1 MHTNHPITI
10 TTIIINNKT
19 KVVLPSGNWF
29 SGFICNTKTK
39 TVCFN
44 YRDRR
49 RDGQIARRYTVKF
62 NDELKVTD
70 IIAVSIQGSRIE
82 HFGNCRAEK
91 LCRELLI
98 KALDSQKQKEEKEQ
112 QQQQE
117 QQEQEEIP
125 YFEKSPTKWYLGPI
139 CFVIMFLAYLGV
151 YSSLQYITKDF
162 FFDKYWVLTSYQ
174 SDDL

>member
-1 MHTNHPITI
+1 MHTNRP
-10 TTIIINNKT
+10 TIINMTKVIKT
-19 KVVLPSGNWF
+19 KFVLPSGNWF

-49 RDGQIARRYTVKF
+49 RDGQIARKYTIKF

-98 KALDSQKQKEEKEQ
+98 RALNSQKQKEEEQ
-112 QQQQE
+112 
-117 QQEQEEIP
+117 QEEIP

-139 CFVIMFLAYLGV
+139 CFVIMFLAYLGLFILAIYNV
-151 YSSLQYITKDF
+151 
-162 FFDKYWVLTSYQ
+162 VL
-174 SDDL
+174 

>member
-1 MHTNHPITI
+1 MHTNHPTN
-10 TTIIINNKT
+10 IIMTKVIKT
-19 KVVLPSGNWF
+19 KFVLPSGNWF
-29 SGFICNTKTK
+29 SGFTCNPKAK

-49 RDGQIARRYTVKF
+49 RDGQIARKYTIKF

-98 KALDSQKQKEEKEQ
+98 RALASQKQKEQEEK
-112 QQQQE
+112 
-117 QQEQEEIP
+117 QEQEEIP
-125 YFEKSPTKWYLGPI
+125 HFEESPAKWYLGPI
-139 CFVIMFLAYLGV
+139 CFVIMFLAYLGLFILAICNV
-151 YSSLQYITKDF
+151 RL
-162 FFDKYWVLTSYQ
+162 
-174 SDDL
+174 

>member
-1 MHTNHPITI
+1 MHTNHP
-10 TTIIINNKT
+10 TIIKT
-19 KVVLPSGNWF
+19 KFVLPSGNWF

-49 RDGQIARRYTVKF
+49 RDGQIARRYTIKF

-82 HFGNCRAEK
+82 HFGNCRTEK

-98 KALDSQKQKEEKEQ
+98 RALDSQKQKEQEEK
-112 QQQQE
+112 
-117 QQEQEEIP
+117 EIP
-125 YFEKSPTKWYLGPI
+125 YFEESPTKWYLGPI
-139 CFVIMFLAYLGV
+139 CFVIMFLAYLGLFILAI
-151 YSSLQYITKDF
+151 YNKGL
-162 FFDKYWVLTSYQ
+162 
-174 SDDL
+174 

>member
-1 MHTNHPITI
+1 MHTNHPIN
-10 TTIIINNKT
+10 IILTKVIKT
-19 KVVLPSGNWF
+19 KFVLPSGNWF
-29 SGFICNTKTK
+29 SGFTCNPKAK

-49 RDGQIARRYTVKF
+49 RDGQIARKYTIKF

-98 KALDSQKQKEEKEQ
+98 RALASQKQKEQEEK
-112 QQQQE
+112 
-117 QQEQEEIP
+117 QEQEEIP
-125 YFEKSPTKWYLGPI
+125 HFEESPAKWYLGPI
-139 CFVIMFLAYLGV
+139 CFVIMFLAYLGLFILAICNV
-151 YSSLQYITKDF
+151 RL
-162 FFDKYWVLTSYQ
+162 
-174 SDDL
+174 

>member
-1 MHTNHPITI
+1 MHTNHPII
-10 TTIIINNKT
+10 KT

-98 KALDSQKQKEEKEQ
+98 RALDSQKQKEEEEKEQ
-112 QQQQE
+112 
-117 QQEQEEIP
+117 QEEIP

-139 CFVIMFLAYLGV
+139 CFVIMFLAYLGLFILAI
-151 YSSLQYITKDF
+151 YNIRL
-162 FFDKYWVLTSYQ
+162 
-174 SDDL
+174 

>member
-1 MHTNHPITI
+1 MHTNHPSNNNNN
-10 TTIIINNKT
+10 IIIIIMT
-19 KVVLPSGNWF
+19 KFVLPSGNWF
-29 SGFICNTKTK
+29 SGFTCNPKTK

-49 RDGQIARRYTVKF
+49 RDGQIARKYTIKF

-98 KALDSQKQKEEKEQ
+98 RALDSQKQKE
-112 QQQQE
+112 
-117 QQEQEEIP
+117 QEEIP
-125 YFEKSPTKWYLGPI
+125 HFEESPAKWYLGPI
-139 CFVIMFLAYLGV
+139 CFVIMFLAYLGLFILAICNV
-151 YSSLQYITKDF
+151 RL
-162 FFDKYWVLTSYQ
+162 
-174 SDDL
+174 

>member
-1 MHTNHPITI
+1 MHTNHP
-10 TTIIINNKT
+10 TIIKT
-19 KVVLPSGNWF
+19 KFVLPSGNWF

-49 RDGQIARRYTVKF
+49 RDGQIARRYTVIF
-62 NDELKVTD
+62 NDKLKVTD

-98 KALDSQKQKEEKEQ
+98 RALDSQKQK
-112 QQQQE
+112 
-117 QQEQEEIP
+117 EQEEIP

-139 CFVIMFLAYLGV
+139 CFVIMFLAYLGLFILALYNV
-151 YSSLQYITKDF
+151 RF
-162 FFDKYWVLTSYQ
+162 
-174 SDDL
+174 

>member
-1 MHTNHPITI
+1 MHTNNP
-10 TTIIINNKT
+10 TTIINMTKVIKT
-19 KVVLPSGNWF
+19 KFVLPSGNWF

-39 TVCFN
+39 TVCFS

-49 RDGQIARRYTVKF
+49 RDGQIARKYTIKF

-91 LCRELLI
+91 LCRELLMR
-98 KALDSQKQKEEKEQ
+98 ALDSQKQKE
-112 QQQQE
+112 QE
-117 QQEQEEIP
+117 EEEEEIP

-139 CFVIMFLAYLGV
+139 CFVIMFLAYLG
-151 YSSLQYITKDF
+151 LFIL
-162 FFDKYWVLTSYQ
+162 VLYNVRQ
-174 SDDL
+174 

>member
-1 MHTNHPITI
+1 MHTNHPII
-10 TTIIINNKT
+10 KT

-29 SGFICNTKTK
+29 SGFICNTKTN

-49 RDGQIARRYTVKF
+49 RDDQIARRYTVKF

-70 IIAVSIQGSRIE
+70 IIVVSIKGSRIE

-98 KALDSQKQKEEKEQ
+98 RAINSQKQKEEKEQ
-112 QQQQE
+112 Q
-117 QQEQEEIP
+117 EEIP
-125 YFEKSPTKWYLGPI
+125 YMGQVRESEGCPFYKQRKGTKSCPYGLPSGK
-139 CFVIMFLAYLGV
+139 
-151 YSSLQYITKDF
+151 SLQRPNGKGSFPSQCGRRYCYKGYIYDRCKHC
-162 FFDKYWVLTSYQ
+162 KSLV
-174 SDDL
+174 

>member
-1 MHTNHPITI
+1 MHTNHPT
-10 TTIIINNKT
+10 TTINNMTKVIKT
-19 KVVLPSGNWF
+19 KFVLPSGNWF
-29 SGFICNTKTK
+29 SGFTCNPKTK

-49 RDGQIARRYTVKF
+49 RDGQIARKYTIKF

-98 KALDSQKQKEEKEQ
+98 RALDSQKQKEKE
-112 QQQQE
+112 E
-117 QQEQEEIP
+117 GKEEEIP
-125 YFEKSPTKWYLGPI
+125 HFEESPAKWYLGPI
-139 CFVIMFLAYLGV
+139 CFVIMFLAYLGLFILAICNV
-151 YSSLQYITKDF
+151 RL
-162 FFDKYWVLTSYQ
+162 
-174 SDDL
+174 

>member
-1 MHTNHPITI
+1 MHTNNP
-10 TTIIINNKT
+10 TIINMT
-19 KVVLPSGNWF
+19 KVINTTKFVLPSGNWF

-39 TVCFN
+39 TVCFS

-49 RDGQIARRYTVKF
+49 RDGQIARKYTIKF

-91 LCRELLI
+91 LCRELLMR
-98 KALDSQKQKEEKEQ
+98 ALDSQKQKE
-112 QQQQE
+112 QE
-117 QQEQEEIP
+117 EEEEIP

-139 CFVIMFLAYLGV
+139 CFVIMFLAYLG
-151 YSSLQYITKDF
+151 LFIL
-162 FFDKYWVLTSYQ
+162 VLYNVRQ
-174 SDDL
+174 

>member
-1 MHTNHPITI
+1 MHTNHPNN
-10 TTIIINNKT
+10 IIMT
-19 KVVLPSGNWF
+19 KFVLPSGNWF
-29 SGFICNTKTK
+29 SGFTCNPKTK

-49 RDGQIARRYTVKF
+49 RDGQIARKYTIKF

-98 KALDSQKQKEEKEQ
+98 RALDSQKQKEQEEK
-112 QQQQE
+112 
-117 QQEQEEIP
+117 QEQEEIP
-125 YFEKSPTKWYLGPI
+125 HFEESPAKWYLGPI
-139 CFVIMFLAYLGV
+139 CFVIMFLAYLGLFILAICNV
-151 YSSLQYITKDF
+151 RL
-162 FFDKYWVLTSYQ
+162 
-174 SDDL
+174 

>member
-1 MHTNHPITI
+1 MHTNHPNN
-10 TTIIINNKT
+10 IIMT
-19 KVVLPSGNWF
+19 KFVLPSGNWF
-29 SGFICNTKTK
+29 SGFTCNPKTK

-49 RDGQIARRYTVKF
+49 RDGQIARKYTIKF

-98 KALDSQKQKEEKEQ
+98 RALDSQKQKE
-112 QQQQE
+112 QQE
-117 QQEQEEIP
+117 EKQEQEEIP
-125 YFEKSPTKWYLGPI
+125 HFEESPAKWYLGPI
-139 CFVIMFLAYLGV
+139 CFVIMFLAYLGLFILAICNV
-151 YSSLQYITKDF
+151 RL
-162 FFDKYWVLTSYQ
+162 
-174 SDDL
+174 

>member
-1 MHTNHPITI
+1 MHTNHPNNITM
-10 TTIIINNKT
+10 T
-19 KVVLPSGNWF
+19 KFVLPSGNWF
-29 SGFICNTKTK
+29 SGFTCNPKTK

-49 RDGQIARRYTVKF
+49 RDGQIARKYTIKF

-98 KALDSQKQKEEKEQ
+98 RALDSQKQKEQEEK
-112 QQQQE
+112 
-117 QQEQEEIP
+117 QEQEEISH
-125 YFEKSPTKWYLGPI
+125 FEESPAKWYLGPI
-139 CFVIMFLAYLGV
+139 CFVIMFLAYLGLFILAICNV
-151 YSSLQYITKDF
+151 RL
-162 FFDKYWVLTSYQ
+162 
-174 SDDL
+174 

>member
-1 MHTNHPITI
+1 MHTNHP
-10 TTIIINNKT
+10 TIINMTKVIKT
-19 KVVLPSGNWF
+19 KFVLPSGNWF
-29 SGFICNTKTK
+29 SGFTCNTATK

-49 RDGQIARRYTVKF
+49 RDGQIARKYTIKF

-98 KALDSQKQKEEKEQ
+98 RALDS
-112 QQQQE
+112 
-117 QQEQEEIP
+117 IL
-125 YFEKSPTKWYLGPI
+125 KSKKNKKKKKFRILK
-139 CFVIMFLAYLGV
+139 
-151 YSSLQYITKDF
+151 SLPLSGIS
-162 FFDKYWVLTSYQ
+162 VLFAS
-174 SDDL
+174 

>member
-1 MHTNHPITI
+1 MHTNHPSNNHNNNL
-10 TTIIINNKT
+10 IIIIMT
-19 KVVLPSGNWF
+19 KFVLPSGNWF
-29 SGFICNTKTK
+29 SGFTCNPKTK

-49 RDGQIARRYTVKF
+49 RDGQIARKYTIKF

-98 KALDSQKQKEEKEQ
+98 RALDSQKQKE
-112 QQQQE
+112 
-117 QQEQEEIP
+117 QEEIP
-125 YFEKSPTKWYLGPI
+125 HFEESPAKWYLGPI
-139 CFVIMFLAYLGV
+139 CFVIMFLAYLGLFILAICNV
-151 YSSLQYITKDF
+151 RL
-162 FFDKYWVLTSYQ
+162 
-174 SDDL
+174 

>member
-1 MHTNHPITI
+1 MHTNHPSNNN
-10 TTIIINNKT
+10 IIIMT
-19 KVVLPSGNWF
+19 KFVLPSENWF
-29 SGFICNTKTK
+29 SGFTCNPKTK

-49 RDGQIARRYTVKF
+49 RDGQIARKYTIKF

-98 KALDSQKQKEEKEQ
+98 RALDSQKQKEQEEK
-112 QQQQE
+112 
-117 QQEQEEIP
+117 QEQEEIP
-125 YFEKSPTKWYLGPI
+125 HFEESPAKWYLGPI
-139 CFVIMFLAYLGV
+139 CFVIMFLAYLG
-151 YSSLQYITKDF
+151 LFI
-162 FFDKYWVLTSYQ
+162 LAICN
-174 SDDL
+174 

>member
-1 MHTNHPITI
+1 MHTNHPTN
-10 TTIIINNKT
+10 IIMTKVIKT
-19 KVVLPSGNWF
+19 KFVLPSGNWF
-29 SGFICNTKTK
+29 SGFTCNPKTK

-49 RDGQIARRYTVKF
+49 RDGQIARKYMIKF

-98 KALDSQKQKEEKEQ
+98 RALDSQKQKEQ
-112 QQQQE
+112 
-117 QQEQEEIP
+117 QEEIP
-125 YFEKSPTKWYLGPI
+125 HFEESPAKWYLGPI
-139 CFVIMFLAYLGV
+139 CFVIMFLTYLGLFIIAIYNV
-151 YSSLQYITKDF
+151 RL
-162 FFDKYWVLTSYQ
+162 
-174 SDDL
+174 

>member
-1 MHTNHPITI
+1 MHTNHPII
-10 TTIIINNKT
+10 KT

-98 KALDSQKQKEEKEQ
+98 RALDSQKQKEK
-112 QQQQE
+112 
-117 QQEQEEIP
+117 EQEEIP

-139 CFVIMFLAYLGV
+139 CFVIMFLAYLGLFILAIYNV
-151 YSSLQYITKDF
+151 RL
-162 FFDKYWVLTSYQ
+162 
-174 SDDL
+174 